1 MYRVYE
7 VFKADGRELWRFE
20 SRSKEECESWKRS
33 VGVHHH
39 PERSPSMR
47 GDYWIKDTETDT
59 YYGCYDTFDE
69 ASREISKLRED
80 PLSGV
85 TWQTELRI
93 VCE

>member
-1 MYRVYE
+1 
-7 VFKADGRELWRFE
+7 
-20 SRSKEECESWKRS
+20 
-33 VGVHHH
+33 
-39 PERSPSMR
+39 MR

-69 ASREISKLRED
+69 ASREISKLIED

-85 TWQTELRI
+85 TWQTELTI